1 MAWPMAHNL
10 RIEFLGAFYHTRE
23 KRQGLTTYS

>member
-1 MAWPMAHNL
+1 MARNP